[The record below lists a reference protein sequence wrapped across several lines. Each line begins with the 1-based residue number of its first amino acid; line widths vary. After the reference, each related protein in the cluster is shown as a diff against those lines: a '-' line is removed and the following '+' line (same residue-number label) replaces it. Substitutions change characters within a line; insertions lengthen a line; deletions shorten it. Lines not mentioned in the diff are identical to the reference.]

1 MGWPRSERRR
11 SFSAR
16 YSGADSGSGSMSEM
30 EEESKVRQQC
40 FGKVAEIILLAQ
52 NKMLNDSYIPFLTV
66 APIGE
71 VGPLLKDS
79 FEWLNAKC
87 TVPR

>member
-1 MGWPRSERRR
+1 
-11 SFSAR
+11 
-16 YSGADSGSGSMSEM
+16 MSEM

-40 FGKVAEIILLAQ
+40 FGKFAEIILLAQ
-52 NKMLNDSYIPFLTV
+52 NKMFWNDSYIPFLTV